1 MSSYILSFLFMDKA
15 ANGLFIVLDL
25 YAVAKDRDI
34 RNDGLNKFVF
44 LDGIHDI
51 PNGAEVGEGI
61 ANLLLG
67 EVTPIRIQLLRFR
80 QNPENNLRFGQ
91 HDIDVPNFDLF
102 ELIQR
107 DTLQGTGGIDAL
119 AVSFANE
126 VTTVFVLGHFDV
138 DCLHR
143 PL

>member
-1 MSSYILSFLFMDKA
+1 MDKA
-15 ANGLFIVLDL
+15 AKGVLVVLDL
-25 YAVAKDRDI
+25 NLVAEDGDFRD
-34 RNDGLNKFVF
+34 DSLNMFVF
-44 LDGIHDI
+44 FDGIHDV
-51 PNGAEVGEGI
+51 PYGAEVEEGI